1 MKQEIYKL
9 HPELEHA
16 PDMEETLN
24 LLIQAAKEAW
34 QVIDQH
40 IRVKLS
46 TTMPHR
52 VKAVIAANGWYTVI
66 GLLPF

>member
-9 HPELEHA
+9 HPELKHA
-16 PDMEETLN
+16 LDTEETHQ

-34 QVIDQH
+34 HTIDQRV
-40 IRVKLS
+40 RVKLS

-52 VKAVIAANGWYTVI
+52 VQAVIKANGWYTKH
-66 GLLPF
+66 